1 MYREQSLQDQLRAA
15 KETVQNMQR
24 LHDYGQSQLF
34 EFRTQTEEERAAKQ
48 SELNLLTDE
57 VERAQSRLLSLEREK
72 VLIFFLH
79 LWSSSVL
86 CFAWISFWHSSMQ
99 DHLRSQLQ
107 AAHGQENH
115 MQERSLMFLFLFPN
129 HHPFHILWYFNMWI
143 WEQQVRHQFK
153 QQFGSIADREGENH
167 SRIACWTAYP
177 WKSIISRAWT
187 AYLGA

>member
-79 LWSSSVL
+79 L
-86 CFAWISFWHSSMQ
+86 
-99 DHLRSQLQ
+99 
-107 AAHGQENH
+107 
-115 MQERSLMFLFLFPN
+115 
-129 HHPFHILWYFNMWI
+129 
-143 WEQQVRHQFK
+143 
-153 QQFGSIADREGENH
+153 
-167 SRIACWTAYP
+167 
-177 WKSIISRAWT
+177 
-187 AYLGA
+187 